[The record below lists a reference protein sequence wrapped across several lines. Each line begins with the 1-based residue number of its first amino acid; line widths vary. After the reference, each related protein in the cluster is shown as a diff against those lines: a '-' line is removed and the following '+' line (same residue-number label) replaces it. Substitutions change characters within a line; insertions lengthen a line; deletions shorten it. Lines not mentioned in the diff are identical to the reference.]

1 MNNIFFLFVKY
12 PLAFEVV
19 MNDLNERVFL
29 SILSNNFR
37 MLDLVFNMK
46 NSQIQMQPHSINIS
60 SNPFFFVVFHDHSD
74 ISGGLIH

>member
-1 MNNIFFLFVKY
+1 MNNIFFLIVKY

-60 SNPFFFVVFHDHSD
+60 SNPFFSLYSMTIRTFQAV
-74 ISGGLIH
+74 